1 MASQTAIVSIICAT
15 RNRASTLERAL
26 QSIHRQTFEDYEVLV
41 LDDGSDELTFAAYTR
56 IWAALDER
64 FVVHKI
70 RPAGARGGGPSQ
82 ARNHGIR
89 LSKGTFVAFL
99 DDDDWWVKDD
109 HLAVAIE
116 AMQRTGAD
124 YYFANMQGIR
134 DEETVIP
141 DWYPDSPQLIQGA
154 LVNDHPRVYEV
165 PLPSFVAVMQHHFVH
180 PDNSIV
186 RRELLVNVGGFFERV
201 IFAEDYDLMMRIADA
216 AGRILYRPDVVAK
229 YRLPVADSS
238 SATESMQDQR
248 LQILSCTQH
257 VRAKC
262 QQPLIR
268 RCARAREGWVLRE
281 LAGDSFADRRP
292 TAAISFAW
300 QAVCIY
306 PTLGAIVFL
315 AKSLGMLAV
324 QLPSS
329 RTSPAGYR

>member
-1 MASQTAIVSIICAT
+1 
-15 RNRASTLERAL
+15 
-26 QSIHRQTFEDYEVLV
+26 
-41 LDDGSDELTFAAYTR
+41 
-56 IWAALDER
+56 
-64 FVVHKI
+64 
-70 RPAGARGGGPSQ
+70 
-82 ARNHGIR
+82 
-89 LSKGTFVAFL
+89 
-99 DDDDWWVKDD
+99 
-109 HLAVAIE
+109 
-116 AMQRTGAD
+116 
-124 YYFANMQGIR
+124 
-134 DEETVIP
+134 
-141 DWYPDSPQLIQGA
+141 
-154 LVNDHPRVYEV
+154 VYDV
-165 PLPSFVAVMQHHFVH
+165 PLKSFVQAMQHHFVH

-186 RRELLVNVGGFFERV
+186 RRDLLVRVGGFSERV
-201 IFAEDYDLMMRIADA
+201 IFGEGYDLMMRIADQA
-216 AGRILYRPDVVAK
+216 RQILYRPDIVAK

-238 SATESMQDQR
+238 SSTESMQDQR

-268 RCARAREGWVLRE
+268 RCARAREGWALRE